1 VSRIRAPPTRLEQ
14 VIFTFATIHG
24 TGVLSSILIK
34 IEGRTGLL
42 RAGDGESS
50 CFSCLEPIAAV
61 AANPG
66 ALGFPTAAHCTSILG
81 GAQVEAAWP
90 RRCRNSAQ
98 GTSKSPRGCARHQA
112 PGGQNGDCFRFSSEA
127 NADALRKQADAKGPA
142 TKAWRSYVHAP
153 VGKTLFAHALIAM
166 KGAIHEATHR
176 RF

>member
-1 VSRIRAPPTRLEQ
+1 MSRIRATPTRLEQ

-112 PGGQNGDCFRFSSEA
+112 PGGQNGDCFRLSSEGRPMPTPCGGDHRSRRPRDCRLTEA
-127 NADALRKQADAKGPA
+127 RGGVRGQGVAIEAGVADEPEGLH
-142 TKAWRSYVHAP
+142 WRQ
-153 VGKTLFAHALIAM
+153 I
-166 KGAIHEATHR
+166 
-176 RF
+176 